1 MFQGN
6 EAPGVDPGQAGEITL
21 AGLGTLWCPVDKL
34 DVVAGPYRHED
45 KEVSELRSSDRS
57 KETKHVN
64 MVSVYQ
70 FL

>member
-1 MFQGN
+1 MSQGN

-34 DVVAGPYRHED
+34 AGPYRHED

-64 MVSVYQ
+64 MVSLYQ